1 MVLDLKGITK
11 KYNGETVLEDVSMSF
26 ETGKRYLLKGV
37 SGAGKTTLI
46 RLIMGLEEPDAGLIS
61 IHNGSGSEKVL
72 GGGCCD
78 DTAATD
84 NYDKDMNN
92 NPSNDQSNEKR
103 VIRSFRDYKKSLKT
117 VRFGTVFQEDRL
129 CDNKGALTNI
139 RIVNSGLSRDD
150 IMSELDRL
158 LPKEDINKPVSE
170 LSGGM
175 KRRVSLIR
183 ACAIDRDIYLL
194 DEPFTGLDSENAIR
208 AAGYI
213 DEKTRGGILIITSH
227 TESVLSHISD
237 LKIYDFG
244 VKNKLT

>member
-11 KYNGETVLEDVSMSF
+11 KYNGEIVLEDVSMSF

-46 RLIMGLEEPDAGLIS
+46 RLIMGLEEPDAGLIA
-61 IHNGSGSEKVL
+61 IHNGSGS
-72 GGGCCD
+72 
-78 DTAATD
+78 
-84 NYDKDMNN
+84 
-92 NPSNDQSNEKR
+92 
-103 VIRSFRDYKKSLKT
+103 SFRDYKKSQKT

-129 CDNKGALTNI
+129 CENKDALTNI

>member
-46 RLIMGLEEPDAGLIS
+46 RLIMGLEEPDAGLIA
-61 IHNGSGSEKVL
+61 IHNGSGS
-72 GGGCCD
+72 
-78 DTAATD
+78 
-84 NYDKDMNN
+84 
-92 NPSNDQSNEKR
+92 
-103 VIRSFRDYKKSLKT
+103 SFRDYKKSQKT

-129 CDNKGALTNI
+129 CENKDALTNI